1 MEQKK
6 IYQQLKV
13 NVSVMLTL
21 LGLLFGATK
30 AMAATEMTVTSATM
44 TSGNDVVDLMNA
56 TIEKLVADGTVTI
69 ATNMD
74 DQVGCMQWQL
84 VNAQSREVVKN
95 AYSTSLK
102 NEQGHWDFWIPIDY
116 LLYSGE
122 DYELIVEGWESE
134 SAKNYEEPSLGTA
147 SFIIHG
153 ATEAYKY
160 SDVTLVSPAEL
171 HFDASYPEFELQSA
185 DDNKIQLVF
194 SDAVTVEEANVV
206 LGFGATETCK
216 VTMSDGNTTASL
228 EIPSYVITS
237 YTSFMVS
244 VLAKD
249 MEGLTVKGNN
259 GEGDASYIS
268 VFCDA
273 KFNLPMPN
281 MLEPADG
288 STVESIKTIKF
299 GYPAGIQPTWLEQ
312 MKILDKN
319 NNVVAYS
326 TDVENVIP
334 ESEQDNYNYIV
345 KEVIVTFNKEVT
357 TAGDYTIMMPEGF
370 FNLDLSADGFSVKSN
385 RKCTFSLKIEGE
397 EPQPTINVTTVP
409 AQGKVDEL
417 KYIELTFSDYYVVD
431 WNYDYDKTP
440 VTFTDNE
447 GNVVKLTLVDVGYG
461 ADYNDYQTVSVT
473 LPDTYTAEGD
483 YTLNIP
489 AGAITFNYYYF
500 FDVDITLKWYIGT
513 ATGLSNVVAAEGT
526 SVDVYTVKG
535 TIVLK
540 NADASALKM
549 LPAGIYVVNGK
560 TCIIK

>member
-1 MEQKK
+1 MKQKK
-6 IYQQLKV
+6 IYQHLKV
-13 NVSVMLTL
+13 NISVMLTL
-21 LGLLFGATK
+21 LSLLLGSTNT
-30 AMAATEMTVTSATM
+30 MAATEMTVTSATM
-44 TSGNDVVDLMNA
+44 TSGDEVVDLMNA
-56 TIEKLVADGTVTI
+56 TIEKLIADGTVTI

-74 DQVGCMQWQL
+74 EQVGCMQWQL
-84 VNAQSREVVKN
+84 VDANSREVVKN
-95 AYSTSLK
+95 AYCTSLK
-102 NEQGHWDFWIPIDY
+102 NEQGHWDFWIPIDF

-134 SAKNYEEPSLGTA
+134 DARNYDEPSLGTA

-171 HFDASYPEFELQSA
+171 HFDSSYPEFELQSA

-194 SDAVTVEEANVV
+194 SGAVTIEEAFVA
-206 LGFGATETCK
+206 LGSGATEACK
-216 VTMSDGNTTASL
+216 VTMSDDNTTATI
-228 EIPSYVITS
+228 EISSDVISS

-273 KFNLPMPN
+273 KFNLPLPN

-312 MKILDKN
+312 MKILDEK

-345 KEVIVTFNKEVT
+345 KEVIVTFNNEVT
-357 TAGDYTIMMPEGF
+357 AAGDYTVMIPEGF
-370 FNLDLSADGFSVKSN
+370 FSLDLTADGFSVKSN

-397 EPQPTINVTTVP
+397 EPQPTINVTTAP

-417 KYIELTFSDYYVVD
+417 QYIEMTFNDYYTVD
-431 WNYDYDKTP
+431 WNYNEYDKTP

-447 GNVVKLTLVDVGYG
+447 GNVVTLTLVDVGYG
-461 ADYNDYQTVSVT
+461 ADYDDYQTVSVT
-473 LPDTYTAEGD
+473 LPNTYTAEGD

-489 AGAITFNYYYF
+489 AGALTGNYEPLGEDIVLRWF
-500 FDVDITLKWYIGT
+500 IGSSSGLIPVVNDVDGK
-513 ATGLSNVVAAEGT
+513 
-526 SVDVYTVKG
+526 VDVYTING
-535 TIVLK
+535 AIVLRR
-540 NADASALKM
+540 ADVSALNT

-560 TCIIK
+560 TCVLK

>member
-6 IYQQLKV
+6 IYQHLKA
-13 NVSVMLTL
+13 NIAVMLTL
-21 LGLLFGATK
+21 LSLLLGATK
-30 AMAATEMTVTSATM
+30 TMAATEMTVTSATM

-56 TIEKLVADGTVTI
+56 TIEKLVADGTITI

-74 DQVGCMQWQL
+74 EQVGCMQWQL
-84 VNAQSREVVKN
+84 VDANSREVVKN
-95 AYSTSLK
+95 AFSTSIK

-134 SAKNYEEPSLGTA
+134 SAKNYDEPSLGTA

-160 SDVTLVSPAEL
+160 SNVTLVSPAVL
-171 HFDASYPEFELQSA
+171 HFDAGNPEFELQSA

-194 SDAVTVEEANVV
+194 SDAVTIKEANVV
-206 LGFGATETCK
+206 LGFGATEACK
-216 VTMSDGNTTASL
+216 VTMSDGNTTAII

-249 MEGLTVKGNN
+249 MDGFTVKGNN

-273 KFNLPMPN
+273 KFNLPLPN
-281 MLEPADG
+281 MLDPADG

-299 GYPAGIQPTWLEQ
+299 GYSLGIQPTWLEQ
-312 MKILDKN
+312 IKILDKN

-345 KEVIVTFNKEVT
+345 KEVIVTFSNEVT
-357 TAGDYTIMMPEGF
+357 TAGDYTVMIPEGF
-370 FNLDLSADGFSVKSN
+370 FNLDLSSDGYSVKSN

-397 EPQPTINVTTVP
+397 EPQTTINITTTP

-417 KYIELTFSDYYVVD
+417 NYIELTFNDYYTVD
-431 WNYDYDKTP
+431 WNYDEYDKTP

-447 GNVVKLTLVDVGYG
+447 GNVVTLSLVDVGYG
-461 ADYNDYQTVSVT
+461 ADYDDYQTVSVT
-473 LPDTYTAEGD
+473 LPDTYIAEGD
-483 YTLNIP
+483 YTLYIP
-489 AGAITFNYYYF
+489 AGALTGNYSPI
-500 FDVDITLKWYIGT
+500 DVDVTLKWYIGT
-513 ATGLSNVVAAEGT
+513 ATGLSHVVAAEATG
-526 SVDVYTVKG
+526 VDVYTVDG
-535 TIVLK
+535 RMLLK
-540 NADASALKM
+540 SADASALKT